1 VFGSRRVL
9 ISMRLDEAE
18 QLLDRL
24 DA

>member
-18 QLLDRL
+18 QPLDRL